1 MHTWGILIFGVLP
14 NIVVLAFSSWF
25 LLLFDV
31 RHFPIPAKFTATDRF
46 LNGQLEK
53 VGVERQL
60 APFPAAS
67 APQRLAWLLCQSPAQ
82 VSTLHPLGK
91 SLELPTNNISILLFL
106 LLSKE
111 SHLDQPTNLFSTTYN
126 QHILDV
132 FFFFFFETSRL
143 LY

>member
-1 MHTWGILIFGVLP
+1 MHTWGILIFGILP

-46 LNGQLEK
+46 LNEQLEK

-60 APFPAAS
+60 ALFPAAL
-67 APQRLAWLLCQSPAQ
+67 ALQCLAWLLCQSPAQ
-82 VSTLHPLGK
+82 VSTLHPLGE
-91 SLELPTNNISILLFL
+91 SLELPTSNISVSLFP

-111 SHLDQPTNLFSTTYN
+111 SHLDQPTN
-126 QHILDV
+126 ILV
-132 FFFFFFETSRL
+132 F
-143 LY
+143 